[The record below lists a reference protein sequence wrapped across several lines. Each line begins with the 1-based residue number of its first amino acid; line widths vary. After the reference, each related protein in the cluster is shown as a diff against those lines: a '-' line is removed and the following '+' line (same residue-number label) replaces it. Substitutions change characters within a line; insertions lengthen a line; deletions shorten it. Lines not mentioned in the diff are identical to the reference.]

1 MLGGNNKSK
10 GPHLADILQQRLHA
24 LATEQ
29 NIEAVVG
36 IKRGIER
43 ETLRINQNGSL
54 ALTPHPKGLGAALTH
69 PWITTDFSES
79 LLEFITPATDKIET
93 TLAQLADIHRYTV
106 KQLGEE
112 RLWPSS
118 MPCFIGEDTLIP
130 LAQYGSS
137 NVGRM
142 KTLYRKGLHNRYGS
156 MMQAISGVHY
166 NFSLPHSFWVL
177 YQQQLGDQS
186 TLQDFISEQYL
197 ALIRNYKRHAWLI
210 VYLFGASPAMCK
222 SFLAGRQSPYPFQQL
237 GKGTLYLPYATS
249 LRMSD
254 LGYTNSA
261 QSSLSITYNNL
272 PEYIAG
278 LHQAVSQPSAE
289 YQNIGVKQN
298 GEYQQLNGNVLQIE
312 NEFYSTIRPKR
323 TTESGERPTCALAKR
338 GVEYIEVRALDVNPF
353 SSIGISA
360 EQMRLLDVF
369 LLYCLLQESPT
380 LSDEQ
385 QTVTERN
392 LRKVVTD
399 GRRLNLELLQ
409 DGNSRLMLDW
419 AEEIFADMMPIA
431 KWLDEAY
438 KSNGYQDA
446 LKKYYV
452 CLLDPAQTLSGQLLN
467 QLLSTQQDNGHFM
480 LAKADEYLAQLQN
493 EDYQFYNPEAFTKAA
508 AASILAQQQIEQQ
521 DSLSF
526 DQYIAEYFAEVP
538 ACN

>member
-1 MLGGNNKSK
+1 M
-10 GPHLADILQQRLHA
+10 ADILQHRLHA
-24 LATEQ
+24 LTTDQ
-29 NIEAVVG
+29 NKDAVVG
-36 IKRGIER
+36 IRRGIER
-43 ETLRINQNGSL
+43 ETLRINNDGSL
-54 ALTPHPKGLGAALTH
+54 ALTPHPASLGSALTH

-79 LLEFITPATDKIET
+79 LLEFITPASDSIDT

-106 KQLGEE
+106 QHLGSEG
-112 RLWPSS
+112 LWPAS
-118 MPCFIGEDTLIP
+118 MPCFIDENTTIP

-166 NFSLPHSFWVL
+166 NFSLPQSFWLL
-177 YQQQLGDQS
+177 YQQQLGDNS
-186 TLQDFISEQYL
+186 LLQDFISEQYL

-210 VYLFGASPAMCK
+210 VYLFGASPAMCQ
-222 SFLAGRQSPYPFQQL
+222 SFLAGRSSRYPFQKL

-261 QSSLSITYNNL
+261 QSSLSITYNSL

-278 LHQAVSQPSAE
+278 LHNAVSQPSAE
-289 YQNIGVKQN
+289 YQNIGVKKN

-353 SSIGISA
+353 SAVGINA
-360 EQMRLLDVF
+360 EQMRLLDIF
-369 LLYCLLQESPT
+369 LLYCLLQDSPT

-385 QTVTERN
+385 QTVTEQN

-399 GRRLNLELLQ
+399 GRRINLELIQ
-409 DGNSRLMLDW
+409 DGDNRLMLDW
-419 AEEIFADMMPIA
+419 AEQIFADMMPIA
-431 KWLDEAY
+431 NWLDSAY
-438 KSNGYQDA
+438 QGTEYQAA
-446 LKKYYV
+446 LKQYYL
-452 CLLDPAQTLSGQLLN
+452 CLLDPSQTFSGKLLN
-467 QLLSTQQDNGHFM
+467 QLLAKQQDNGHFM
-480 LAKADEYLAQLQN
+480 LAKAEQYRTQLLS
-493 EDYQFYNPEAFTKAA
+493 EGYQFYSAEDFTLAA
-508 AASILAQQQIEQQ
+508 KESVQRQQQTEAA
-521 DSLSF
+521 DTLTF
-526 DQYIAEYFAEVP
+526 DQYITGYFAEVP
-538 ACN
+538 ACS